1 MRNKKW
7 RKILPYALISF
18 YIVLVLC
25 QFLQIR
31 YMQGNQKIMVQS
43 QPNSGTVTFRGA
55 MIDGNWYGASQV
67 AVSAGG
73 WVLQEEED
81 ILADTE
87 GNVLELRLP
96 IGTERTLVFNIG
108 PDEGT
113 VDVSVGQKSLE
124 WDLYSAESIDYG
136 GGFQLPYVRFVN
148 LVKLSIATVCVCTF
162 LAMGMFA
169 VNVVFAKRM
178 PSEKGAN
185 TRNSAVEFLRFFI
198 SITVVLH
205 HFTPYSPSGYLG
217 VDFFFLLSGFF
228 LMDYYAKDATASED
242 PALAAVKYTKK
253 RYLRLF
259 PYYLLAFF
267 LSNILSV
274 CLWDSRPLES
284 SIMDTFWE
292 ITMLEAF
299 GDFTENLLVGP
310 GWYCSALIIAGFF
323 VYFLLSKYML
333 SNSK

>member
-96 IGTERTLVFNIG
+96 IGTDF
-108 PDEGT
+108 
-113 VDVSVGQKSLE
+113 
-124 WDLYSAESIDYG
+124 
-136 GGFQLPYVRFVN
+136 GFQYWP
-148 LVKLSIATVCVCTF
+148 
-162 LAMGMFA
+162 
-169 VNVVFAKRM
+169 
-178 PSEKGAN
+178 
-185 TRNSAVEFLRFFI
+185 
-198 SITVVLH
+198 
-205 HFTPYSPSGYLG
+205 
-217 VDFFFLLSGFF
+217 
-228 LMDYYAKDATASED
+228 
-242 PALAAVKYTKK
+242 
-253 RYLRLF
+253 
-259 PYYLLAFF
+259 
-267 LSNILSV
+267 
-274 CLWDSRPLES
+274 
-284 SIMDTFWE
+284 
-292 ITMLEAF
+292 
-299 GDFTENLLVGP
+299 
-310 GWYCSALIIAGFF
+310 
-323 VYFLLSKYML
+323 
-333 SNSK
+333 